1 MKLHHFSIIIL
12 LCALAW
18 HCSDQDSSI
27 LAVNT
32 MKKVML
38 HKIMAEERFINY
50 LQRDS
55 MDNED
60 SALTELFAGV
70 LAYHKTDS
78 ATFYRSLEY
87 YKANPIIF
95 NVLLD
100 SLSNYAQA
108 ERDRQYLNMNPPLAD
123 LTVSDSTVRDSTLK
137 NVNVKDS
144 IPKDSTLKN
153 ASDNDSISK
162 VKTTKN

>member
-1 MKLHHFSIIIL
+1 MKLQHFVIIIIL
-12 LCALAW
+12 CLLAW
-18 HCSDQDSSI
+18 HCSDQDSNI
-27 LAVNT
+27 LDVNT

-55 MDNED
+55 LVNED
-60 SALTELFAGV
+60 SVLTDLFAGV

-87 YKANPIIF
+87 YKRNPILF

-100 SLSNYAQA
+100 SLGNYAQV
-108 ERDRQYLNMNPPLAD
+108 ERDKQYLKMNPPQPEPII
-123 LTVSDSTVRDSTLK
+123 DSTVTDSTAMDSTIK
-137 NVNVKDS
+137 RANGKDS
-144 IPKDSTLKN
+144 IPKDS
-153 ASDNDSISK
+153 S
-162 VKTTKN
+162 VKK

>member
-1 MKLHHFSIIIL
+1 MKLQHFLVIVL

-18 HCSDQDSSI
+18 HCSDQDNEI
-27 LAVNT
+27 LDINT

-50 LQRDS
+50 FQRDTLIK
-55 MDNED
+55 ED
-60 SALTELFAGV
+60 SVLTALFAGV

-87 YKANPIIF
+87 YKQHPEKF

-100 SLSNYAQA
+100 SLSNFAQQ
-108 ERDRQYLNMNPPLAD
+108 ERDKQYLKMNPPEPEPIIDSA
-123 LTVSDSTVRDSTLK
+123 VADSTAIDTTLK
-137 NVNVKDS
+137 KVNDKDS
-144 IPKDSTLKN
+144 IHLDS
-153 ASDNDSISK
+153 AIIE
-162 VKTTKN
+162 

>member
-1 MKLHHFSIIIL
+1 MKVQYFFIFI

-18 HCSDQDSSI
+18 QCSNHDNEI
-27 LAVNT
+27 LDINT

-50 LQRDS
+50 LQRDTLF
-55 MDNED
+55 NED
-60 SALTELFAGV
+60 SVLTDLFGSV

-87 YKANPIIF
+87 YKKNPEKF

-100 SLSNYAQA
+100 SLSNYAQQ
-108 ERDRQYLNMNPPLAD
+108 ERDRQYLKINPPEPIS
-123 LTVSDSTVRDSTLK
+123 VEDSVVRDSAE
-137 NVNVKDS
+137 V
-144 IPKDSTLKN
+144 DSTIFPSKN
-153 ASDNDSISK
+153 QDSISLDSAIK
-162 VKTTKN
+162 E